1 MEADARPESARD
13 LMTTEVI
20 SVSPDTPAR
29 EIARILAENRIS
41 AVPVVDGAGAPV
53 GMVSEGDL
61 VARDEADRIMRR
73 DWWLTLLAES
83 EAMPAEFMQRL
94 APEGHTAR
102 DLMSAPVI
110 TVGEATDVADIAR
123 LLATYRIKRV
133 PVVEDGRIVGIVSRA
148 DLVRALAAE
157 PARPTAPHQRASAR
171 RSPAVSGMHRAAAPK
186 WAPSA
191 NSAVSIREFRLLV
204 EQARHEAA
212 TRQKA
217 ARKAAEEF
225 RLNVVKNLIDHH
237 VTDEIWQDALRR
249 MRSAA
254 ERGEKE
260 FMLLR
265 FPSELCSDGGRAVNA
280 PEPDWPSTL
289 RGEAAEFYLRWQRDL
304 KPLDFRLTARV
315 LDFPGG
321 FPGDLGLF
329 LTWGE

>member
-1 MEADARPESARD
+1 MQIESRPSSARD
-13 LMTTEVI
+13 LMTTEV
-20 SVSPDTPAR
+20 VTVGPDTPTR
-29 EIARILAENRIS
+29 EIARILAEHRIS
-41 AVPVVDGAGAPV
+41 AVPVVDSAGAPM

-61 VARDEADRIMRR
+61 VARDEADRVMRR
-73 DWWLTLLAES
+73 DWWLTLLAEG
-83 EAMPAEFMQRL
+83 EAMAAELMEML
-94 APEGHTAR
+94 APEGRTAR
-102 DLMSAPVI
+102 DIMSAPII
-110 TVGEATDVADIAR
+110 TVGETTDVSDIAR
-123 LLATYRIKRV
+123 LLAAYRIKRV

-157 PARPTAPHQRASAR
+157 PAKPAAPHHRAVPNRSSTAVAAR
-171 RSPAVSGMHRAAAPK
+171 PAYPPQAAAP
-186 WAPSA
+186 A
-191 NSAVSIREFRLLV
+191 NGAFTVRDFRQMV
-204 EQARHEAA
+204 EQAKHEAA
-212 TRQKA
+212 TRQQA

-225 RLNVVKNLIDHH
+225 RLNVVKTLIDHH
-237 VTDEIWQDALRR
+237 VTDETWQDTLRR

-265 FPSELCSDGGRAVNA
+265 FPCELCSDGGRAVNA

-289 RGEAAEFYLRWQRDL
+289 HGEPAEFYLRWQRDL

>member
-1 MEADARPESARD
+1 MDTETRPSIARD

-20 SVSPDTPAR
+20 SVAPDTPTR
-29 EIARILAENRIS
+29 EIARILAEHRIS
-41 AVPVVDGAGAPV
+41 AAPVVDKAGAPI

-61 VARDEADRIMRR
+61 VARDEADRVARR
-73 DWWLTLLAES
+73 DWWLALLAED
-83 EAMPAEFMQRL
+83 EGMTAEFIHRL
-94 APEGHTAR
+94 TPEGCSAR
-102 DLMSAPVI
+102 DIMSAPVI
-110 TVGEATDVADIAR
+110 TVGAETDVTDVAR

-133 PVVEDGRIVGIVSRA
+133 PVVEDGEMVGIVSRA

-157 PARPTAPHQRASAR
+157 PAKPVAPHQRTVPSRGAPRRAPTQQQPAS
-171 RSPAVSGMHRAAAPK
+171 SDGTFSV
-186 WAPSA
+186 
-191 NSAVSIREFRLLV
+191 REFRQLV

-212 TRQKA
+212 TRQNA

-225 RLNVVKNLIDHH
+225 RLNVVKTLIDHH

>member
-1 MEADARPESARD
+1 MPTESKPSIARD
-13 LMTTEVI
+13 LMTTEVV
-20 SVSPDTPAR
+20 SVGPDMPAR
-29 EIARILAENRIS
+29 EIAGVLAEHRIS
-41 AVPVVDGAGAPV
+41 GVPVVDSTGAPI

-61 VARDEADRIMRR
+61 VTRDEADRVMRR
-73 DWWLTLLAES
+73 DWWLTLLAEG
-83 EAMPAEFMQRL
+83 EAAVGELMDAL
-94 APEGHTAR
+94 APVGRTAR
-102 DLMSAPVI
+102 DIMSTPII

-148 DLVRALAAE
+148 DLVRAMAAE
-157 PARPTAPHQRASAR
+157 PPKPATPRHRSVARSSAPIAAHPAPTPQPEQ
-171 RSPAVSGMHRAAAPK
+171 PAHGAFTV
-186 WAPSA
+186 
-191 NSAVSIREFRLLV
+191 REFRQMV
-204 EQARHEAA
+204 EQAKHEAA
-212 TRQKA
+212 ARQKA
-217 ARKAAEEF
+217 AHKAAEEF
-225 RLNVVKNLIDHH
+225 RLNVVKTLIDHH
-237 VTDEIWQDALRR
+237 VTDEVWQDTLRR

>member
-1 MEADARPESARD
+1 
-13 LMTTEVI
+13 MTSEVI
-20 SVSPDTPAR
+20 TVGPDTPAR
-29 EIARILAENRIS
+29 EIARILAENGIS
-41 AVPVVDGAGAPV
+41 AVPVVDNSGAPI
-53 GMVSEGDL
+53 GIVSEGDL
-61 VARDEADRIMRR
+61 VARDEADRVMRR
-73 DWWLTLLAES
+73 DWWLTLLAEG
-83 EAMPAEFMQRL
+83 ETMAAEFMQRL
-94 APEGHTAR
+94 APDGCTAR
-102 DLMSAPVI
+102 DVMSAPVI
-110 TVGEATDVADIAR
+110 TVGSATDVTDIAR

-133 PVVEDGRIVGIVSRA
+133 PVVDDGRIVGIVSRA

-157 PARPTAPHQRASAR
+157 PARPAASHQRTLGRSTAPTATH
-171 RSPAVSGMHRAAAPK
+171 PAAPSP
-186 WAPSA
+186 PSPR
-191 NSAVSIREFRLLV
+191 SKETFSVREFRQLV
-204 EQARHEAA
+204 ALARDEAA
-212 TRQKA
+212 SRQKA

-225 RLNVVKNLIDHH
+225 RLNVVKTLIDHH

-260 FMLLR
+260 LMLLR
-265 FPSELCSDGGRAVNA
+265 FPAELCSDGGRAVNA

-329 LTWGE
+329 LAWGE

>member
-1 MEADARPESARD
+1 M
-13 LMTTEVI
+13 
-20 SVSPDTPAR
+20 
-29 EIARILAENRIS
+29 
-41 AVPVVDGAGAPV
+41 
-53 GMVSEGDL
+53 
-61 VARDEADRIMRR
+61 
-73 DWWLTLLAES
+73 
-83 EAMPAEFMQRL
+83 
-94 APEGHTAR
+94 
-102 DLMSAPVI
+102 
-110 TVGEATDVADIAR
+110 
-123 LLATYRIKRV
+123 
-133 PVVEDGRIVGIVSRA
+133 
-148 DLVRALAAE
+148 
-157 PARPTAPHQRASAR
+157 
-171 RSPAVSGMHRAAAPK
+171 
-186 WAPSA
+186 
-191 NSAVSIREFRLLV
+191 V
-204 EQARHEAA
+204 EQAKQEAA

-237 VTDEIWQDALRR
+237 VTDEIWQDTLRR
-249 MRSAA
+249 MRAAA

-265 FPSELCSDGGRAVNA
+265 FPCELCSDGGRAVNV

>member
-1 MEADARPESARD
+1 MDIDTKPCCARD
-13 LMTTEVI
+13 LMSTEVI
-20 SVSPDTPAR
+20 SVGPDTPAR
-29 EIARILAENRIS
+29 DIARILAESRIS
-41 AVPVVDGAGAPV
+41 GVPVVDNTGAPL

-61 VARDEADRIMRR
+61 VARHEADRVMRR
-73 DWWLTLLAES
+73 DWWLTLLAEGD
-83 EAMPAEFMQRL
+83 AMVNELMELL
-94 APEGHTAR
+94 APARRTAR
-102 DLMSAPVI
+102 DLMSTPII
-110 TVGEATDVADIAR
+110 TIGEATDLPDIAR

-157 PARPTAPHQRASAR
+157 PARPAAAARHRPAPRRAE
-171 RSPAVSGMHRAAAPK
+171 PAGRAAPIQEIPA
-186 WAPSA
+186 SG
-191 NSAVSIREFRLLV
+191 NSSFTVREFRRMV
-204 EQARHEAA
+204 EHARQEAA
-212 TRQKA
+212 SRQKA

-225 RLNVVKNLIDHH
+225 RMNVVKNLIDHH
-237 VTDEIWQDALRR
+237 VTDEIWQDTLRR
-249 MRSAA
+249 MRAAA

-265 FPSELCSDGGRAVNA
+265 FPSDLCSDGGRAVNV

-289 RGEAAEFYLRWQRDL
+289 RGEPAEFYLRWQRDL
-304 KPLDFRLTARV
+304 KPLDFHLTARV

>member
-1 MEADARPESARD
+1 MPTESKPSIARD
-13 LMTTEVI
+13 LMTTEVV
-20 SVSPDTPAR
+20 SVGPDTPAR
-29 EIARILAENRIS
+29 EIARVLAEHRIS
-41 AVPVVDGAGAPV
+41 GVPVVDGTGAPI

-61 VARDEADRIMRR
+61 VMRDEADRVMRP
-73 DWWLTLLAES
+73 DWWLTLLAEG
-83 EAMPAEFMQRL
+83 EAAVGELIDAL
-94 APEGHTAR
+94 APVGRTAR
-102 DLMSAPVI
+102 DIMSTPII

-148 DLVRALAAE
+148 DLVRAMATE
-157 PARPTAPHQRASAR
+157 PPKP
-171 RSPAVSGMHRAAAPK
+171 AAPRHRPEARSS
-186 WAPSA
+186 APIAAHPAPTPQPEQPA
-191 NSAVSIREFRLLV
+191 NGAFTVREFRLMV
-204 EQARHEAA
+204 EQAKQEAA
-212 TRQKA
+212 ARQKA
-217 ARKAAEEF
+217 AHKAAEEF
-225 RLNVVKNLIDHH
+225 RLNVVKTLIDHH
-237 VTDEIWQDALRR
+237 VTDEVWQDTLRR